1 MPTSNMETI
10 IAYESKRLSGGSIK
24 CTYTQGTNF
33 KMDSQLKSIENS
45 KIVLE
50 FSGGFFKKEKA
61 TFAHRNV
68 VNVFIVNELDT

>member
-1 MPTSNMETI
+1 
-10 IAYESKRLSGGSIK
+10 
-24 CTYTQGTNF
+24 
-33 KMDSQLKSIENS
+33 MDSQLKSIENS

-68 VNVFIVNELDT
+68 VNVFIVNELDIIQNLHKVIACLESRK

>member
-1 MPTSNMETI
+1 
-10 IAYESKRLSGGSIK
+10 
-24 CTYTQGTNF
+24 
-33 KMDSQLKSIENS
+33 MDSQLKSIENS

-68 VNVFIVNELDT
+68 VNVFIVNELDTWVRDLIQNLHKVIACLESRK

>member
-1 MPTSNMETI
+1 
-10 IAYESKRLSGGSIK
+10 
-24 CTYTQGTNF
+24 
-33 KMDSQLKSIENS
+33 MDSQLKSIENS

-68 VNVFIVNELDT
+68 VNMFIVNELDT